1 MARPS
6 GQMRNV
12 SGTVR
17 RWTALLLAL
26 SWFVAAASAAPGAA
40 EQRAFD
46 AAARAFNDGFHERAE
61 KEFGEFVMLYPQSS
75 LLPRAT
81 LLQAQSKFQQKQYK
95 PAIALLNAALDTAG
109 ALADQ
114 YVFWIAEAEFELG
127 NFSAAAD
134 GFSRVVAKF
143 PESPRRLEAAYRE
156 ALARF
161 KLTDVKR
168 AIDLLRDGQGAFQQ
182 AASSQVNEEYAVRG
196 ELLLAEALLQ
206 QKDYRAAENVLTA
219 LGQRKLNAEL
229 AWQRQYW
236 ATRGQFESGD
246 AELALAGSTALAALA
261 SASGSRDFQAETMA
275 LQGTILQRLNQFEAA
290 IQSYERNLDA
300 ALPAERR
307 RQAMLRIIEL
317 SIAKNEPTKTVG
329 WLERFLKE
337 FPQDSSADFVRLTL
351 GEMQLKDYFALAD
364 AKLPA
369 TEKLAARSNLLSLA
383 RAQLDKVVTDFPQS
397 AFVGKAQFDRGLTFW
412 EEDKFVESQEAF
424 QKAVEQ
430 LPVSEDQAMA
440 RFKLADSLFQQRS
453 LAAAVSNYQAV
464 IERYETLPRV
474 KAALMD
480 QALYQIVRA
489 STELGDLATAS
500 AAIAK
505 IIVMYP
511 DSFFSD
517 RSLLLFG
524 QSLSRIGKPAE
535 ARVVF
540 VDFLKR
546 FPESLLAPEVHLAI
560 ARTYVQD
567 QNWTAGMGKYD
578 DWLRKYPSH
587 GSRPQAE
594 FDLAWINY
602 QAGRQTN
609 ALQLFS
615 RFLETFPT
623 NQLAPIAQDWVAN
636 HYWTAGDFPN
646 AEKNYQLLYQNTN
659 WPPSELTYHARLM
672 AGRAAVARQV
682 YKDAQDY
689 FAGVFND
696 EKAPPDIVAKALLF
710 WGDTKTEER
719 STDPAKALDKFA
731 EAINAYSRIVQRY
744 PTNSL
749 VPRAL
754 GNIGK
759 CHFQLAVQDP
769 KRYDLA
775 LESFRKVLEHP
786 AADVETRSQAEVGIG
801 LVFEKQAALKIGPE
815 QVPVIKQALTHYLN
829 VFYGKN
835 LKDSETADPFW
846 RKEAGLYAAAL
857 AEGQL
862 QWSQAVKLYRDL
874 IKEFPPLQT
883 SLEKKLKAA
892 ADHLSNGGN

>member
-1 MARPS
+1 M
-6 GQMRNV
+6 
-12 SGTVR
+12 R
-17 RWTALLLAL
+17 RWTALLLVL
-26 SWFVAAASAAPGAA
+26 SWFVVTASAAPGAA

-61 KEFGEFVMLYPQSS
+61 KEFSEFVVLYPQSL

-81 LLQAQSKFQQKQYK
+81 LLQAQAKFQQKQYK
-95 PAIALLNAALDTAG
+95 PAIALLNAAIDSAG

-134 GFSRVVAKF
+134 GFARVTAKYRT
-143 PESPRRLEAAYRE
+143 SSRRLEAAYRE
-156 ALARF
+156 ALSRY
-161 KLTDVKR
+161 KMGDVKR
-168 AIDLLRDGQGAFQQ
+168 AIELLREGQGAFQQ
-182 AASSQVNEEYAVRG
+182 AASADSSAEYAVRG
-196 ELLLAEALLQ
+196 ELLLAEAWLQ
-206 QKDYRAAENVLTA
+206 QKEYRAAENVLAA
-219 LGQRKLNAEL
+219 LTQRKLTPEL

-246 AELALAGSTALAALA
+246 AELALASSTALAALA

-275 LQGTILQRLNQFEAA
+275 LQGTILQRLNQLEAA
-290 IQSYERNLDA
+290 IQSYERNLDP
-300 ALPAERR
+300 ALPIERR
-307 RQAMLRIIEL
+307 RQALLRIIEL
-317 SIAKNEPTKTVG
+317 SIARNEPAKTVS

-337 FPQDSSADFVRLTL
+337 FPQDTSADFARLTL
-351 GEMQLKDYFALAD
+351 AEMELKDYYALA
-364 AKLPA
+364 AGASP
-369 TEKLAARSNLLSLA
+369 TPEKLAARSNLLA
-383 RAQLDKVVTDFPQS
+383 RARLQLDRIVTEFPQS
-397 AFVGKAQFDRGLTFW
+397 ALMGKVQFDRGLTFW
-412 EEDKFVESQEAF
+412 EEAKFAEGREAF
-424 QKAVEQ
+424 EKAVEQ
-430 LPVSEDQAMA
+430 LPPSEDQAMA
-440 RFKLADSLFQQRS
+440 RFKLADTLFQQKA

-474 KAALMD
+474 KAALVD

-489 STELGDLATAS
+489 STELGDLATAG

-511 DSFFSD
+511 ESFFSD

-524 QSLSRIGKPAE
+524 QSLNRIGKPAE

-546 FPESLLAPEVHLAI
+546 FPDSLLAPEVHLAI

-567 QNWTAGMGKYD
+567 RNWTAGMGKYD
-578 DWLRKYPSH
+578 DWLRKYSDH
-587 GSRPQAE
+587 ASRPQAE

-615 RFLETFPT
+615 RFLEKFPT
-623 NQLAPIAQDWVAN
+623 NQLAPVAQDWVAN
-636 HYWTAGDFPN
+636 HFWTMGDYPN

-672 AGRAAVARQV
+672 AGRSAVARQV

-696 EKAPPDIVAKALLF
+696 EKAPPDIAARALLF

-719 STDPAKALDKFA
+719 SVDPAKTLDKFA
-731 EAINAYSRIVQRY
+731 EAINAYSRIVQKY
-744 PTNSL
+744 PTNLL

-754 GNIGK
+754 GSIGK

-775 LESFRKVLEHP
+775 LESYRKVLEHP
-786 AADVETRSQAEVGIG
+786 VADVETRSQAEVGMG
-801 LVFEKQAALKIGPE
+801 LVLEKQAALKSGPE
-815 QVPVIKQALTHYLN
+815 QAPIIKQALTHYLN

-835 LKDSETADPFW
+835 LKDEETADPFW

-857 AEGQL
+857 AEGQQ
-862 QWSQAVKLYRDL
+862 QWAQAVKLYRDL
-874 IKEFPPLQT
+874 IREFPPLQA
-883 SLEKKLKAA
+883 SLEKKLKTA
-892 ADHLSNGGN
+892 ADRAGTGGL